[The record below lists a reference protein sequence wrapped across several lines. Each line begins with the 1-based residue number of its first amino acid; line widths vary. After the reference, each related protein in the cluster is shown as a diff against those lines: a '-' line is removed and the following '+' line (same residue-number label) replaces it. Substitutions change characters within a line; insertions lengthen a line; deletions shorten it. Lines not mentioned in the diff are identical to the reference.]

1 MPSPFS
7 CSPVIRKWLWKKTQ
21 IEKKIDTIPV
31 LGENIDAWKT
41 PGMGM
46 KDFSNF
52 ANDNWNFRKNVKT
65 KKKDNEVDQF
75 KTITRSYANAVN
87 N

>member
-1 MPSPFS
+1 MVVKENPD
-7 CSPVIRKWLWKKTQ
+7 RK
-21 IEKKIDTIPV
+21 KKIDTIPV

-52 ANDNWNFRKNVKT
+52 VNDNWSFRKNVKT
-65 KKKDNEVDQF
+65 KKKDNEIDQLRRIQDH
-75 KTITRSYANAVN
+75 TLMR
-87 N
+87 